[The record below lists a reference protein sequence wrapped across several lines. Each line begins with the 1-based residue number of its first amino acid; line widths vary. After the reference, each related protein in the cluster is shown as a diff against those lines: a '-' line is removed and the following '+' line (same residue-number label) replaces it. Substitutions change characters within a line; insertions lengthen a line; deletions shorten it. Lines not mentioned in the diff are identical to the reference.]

1 MGDARWNSAAR
12 SGLPWMLLGMAL
24 AWGAGVGGPPSVS
37 AQGPLGV
44 DRGRPSAGG
53 EQGSQGSASGT
64 IALTATLGSGAQL
77 LYLVDTRLQSLA
89 IYRVDP
95 TTGNNSKGSLKLEA
109 QRHYGQDL
117 KLTEFNNAPPEVRS
131 IEAMVRTLPP
141 K

>member
-1 MGDARWNSAAR
+1 MGDVRWNSAAR
-12 SGLPWMLLGMAL
+12 SGLPWMLLGMAI

-37 AQGPLGV
+37 AQGA
-44 DRGRPSAGG
+44 DRGRAAAGG
-53 EQGSQGSASGT
+53 DPGTQGSGSGV
-64 IALTATLGSGAQL
+64 IALTAPLGGGAQL

-89 IYRVDP
+89 VYKVDP

-131 IEAMVRTLPP
+131 IEGMVRTLPS